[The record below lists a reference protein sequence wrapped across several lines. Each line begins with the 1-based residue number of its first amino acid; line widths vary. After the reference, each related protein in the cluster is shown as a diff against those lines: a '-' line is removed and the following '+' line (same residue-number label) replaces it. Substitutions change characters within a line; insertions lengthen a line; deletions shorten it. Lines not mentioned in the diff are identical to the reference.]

1 MDGKI
6 NCDHEAGEFE
16 QKVAKI
22 QEGCRRGDFFEVVLS
37 QSFSTGFAEKPSTLF
52 KRICEQNPSPY
63 SFLINMGKEQLVGAS
78 PEMYVRV
85 KEERFETEYDYAT
98 RYTHLRAATAFIA
111 RLMDLIESLDE
122 TVCALATC

>member
-1 MDGKI
+1 MTESWWNTGEEFQVAEGKADGKI

-37 QSFSTGFAEKPSTLF
+37 QSFSTGFAEQPSTLF

-85 KEERFETEYDYAT
+85 KEERFET
-98 RYTHLRAATAFIA
+98 
-111 RLMDLIESLDE
+111 SP
-122 TVCALATC
+122 